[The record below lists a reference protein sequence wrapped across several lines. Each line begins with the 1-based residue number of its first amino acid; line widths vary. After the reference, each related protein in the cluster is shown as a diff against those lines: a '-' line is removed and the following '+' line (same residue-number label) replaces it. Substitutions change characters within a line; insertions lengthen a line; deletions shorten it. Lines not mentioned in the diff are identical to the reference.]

1 MVTASRR
8 AREQPP
14 ARTDHRDGGGAG
26 PLGGP
31 APLFAW
37 AWCVTLPPARR
48 AAAPL
53 FAGGVVLR
61 SPARAPGCYQCS
73 PGGVA
78 LHSFARAPGP
88 PHSSPGAWYFA
99 LPRAALVPLR
109 ARGRGASLVRPRAG
123 PPTCGTL
130 VSAAGLAQLVEQ
142 LSCKQQVI
150 GSSPIAGS
158 MESLTAASQ
167 PQPTSPV
174 RVRCP
179 GLVNEK
185 CPATSPRPSRPAPP
199 VADSRAKMASTQK
212 SRDTRTTATGA
223 RTQ

>member
-26 PLGGP
+26 PRGGP

-48 AAAPL
+48 AAA
-53 FAGGVVLR
+53 
-61 SPARAPGCYQCS
+61 SAR
-73 PGGVA
+73 
-78 LHSFARAPGP
+78 
-88 PHSSPGAWYFA
+88 PGAWCFA
-99 LPRAALVPLR
+99 LPRAALVPVL

-123 PPTCGTL
+123 PPICGTL

-158 MESLTAASQ
+158 MESLTAAPQ

-174 RVRCP
+174 RVRYP

-185 CPATSPRPSRPAPP
+185 CPATNPRPSRPAPP
-199 VADSRAKMASTQK
+199 VADSRAKMASTRK
-212 SRDTRTTATGA
+212 SRDTRTVATGA

>member
-1 MVTASRR
+1 MGRVRL
-8 AREQPP
+8 
-14 ARTDHRDGGGAG
+14 AG
-26 PLGGP
+26 PPHSSPGRGVSLSRPRAGP
-31 APLFAW
+31 
-37 AWCVTLPPARR
+37 
-48 AAAPL
+48 APL

-99 LPRAALVPLR
+99 LPRAALVPLL
-109 ARGRGASLVRPRAG
+109 ARGRDASLFRPRAG

-158 MESLTAASQ
+158 IFQLTRIRPVVWLALAG
-167 PQPTSPV
+167 SPV
-174 RVRCP
+174 FPCYCGKV
-179 GLVNEK
+179 
-185 CPATSPRPSRPAPP
+185 
-199 VADSRAKMASTQK
+199 
-212 SRDTRTTATGA
+212 GA
-223 RTQ
+223 RLIRT